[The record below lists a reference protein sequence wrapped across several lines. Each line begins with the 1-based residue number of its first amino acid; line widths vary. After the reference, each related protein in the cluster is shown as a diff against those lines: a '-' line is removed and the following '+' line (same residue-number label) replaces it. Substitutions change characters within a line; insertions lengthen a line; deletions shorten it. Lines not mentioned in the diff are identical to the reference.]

1 MNNSGN
7 HGGNRLSTAPNISNC
22 DDVYEAL
29 VNAHSGLSDE
39 DSAKLNAR
47 LILLL
52 TNHIGEADIILEA
65 IEKAGPTAAQKL

>member
-1 MNNSGN
+1 VKDSGN
-7 HGGNRLSTAPNISNC
+7 YGGNSLNTASNIPCC
-22 DDVYEAL
+22 DDIYEAL

-52 TNHIGEADIILEA
+52 ANHIGNPDIILEA
-65 IEKAGPTAAQKL
+65 IEKADKDTV

>member
-1 MNNSGN
+1 MKDGED
-7 HGGNRLSTAPNISNC
+7 HADNRLNTAPNIPHY

-29 VNAHSGLSDE
+29 VNAHSGLPDE

-52 TNHIGEADIILEA
+52 ANHIGNPDIIFEA
-65 IEKAGPTAAQKL
+65 IERAGNKPT

>member
-1 MNNSGN
+1 MDPICK
-7 HGGNRLSTAPNISNC
+7 RLNTAPNIIRG

-29 VNAHSGLSDE
+29 VNAHSGLSDK

-52 TNHIGEADIILEA
+52 TNHIGDADIIFEA
-65 IEKAGPTAAQKL
+65 IEKASKDIV